1 MIGQPNGSMGVD
13 CGDVD
18 NDGWLD
24 LWMTSYQGE
33 RPVLYHN
40 LAGQGFEDVSSR
52 TGAAAGS
59 LPWVK
64 WGCGIVDFDNDGRR
78 DLFIA
83 CGHINDLV
91 EQFDDTTAYRNHNVL
106 LRNVGGRFVE
116 MSAAAGLHAVPRHSA
131 RGAAF
136 DDLDNDGDLDGVIL
150 NAREAPTL
158 LRNLDRERGGEHHWL
173 QVRLV
178 GRDSNR
184 DGVGA
189 NVRVVT
195 PGAVLVDE
203 VHAGR
208 GYQGHF
214 GSRLHFGLG
223 PAAAV
228 ERVEVRWIGGGREA
242 FDVAGIDRLVVLTE
256 GAGRRVDRPGEMEK
270 VPEGDR
276 R

>member
-1 MIGQPNGSMGVD
+1 
-13 CGDVD
+13 
-18 NDGWLD
+18 
-24 LWMTSYQGE
+24 
-33 RPVLYHN
+33 
-40 LAGQGFEDVSSR
+40 
-52 TGAAAGS
+52 
-59 LPWVK
+59 
-64 WGCGIVDFDNDGRR
+64 
-78 DLFIA
+78 
-83 CGHINDLV
+83 
-91 EQFDDTTAYRNHNVL
+91 
-106 LRNVGGRFVE
+106 

-256 GAGRRVDRPGEMEK
+256 GAGRRVDRPGEVETE
-270 VPEGDR
+270 PDR